1 MRHNPRDPGDKRAAH
16 YRNFL
21 ERVLH
26 DVLKPAILEAGFNTR
41 TNLID
46 MFVFPGG
53 TGKRPD
59 AMFLPQDGGTGIV
72 TDVTAWEVFRD
83 GRAASVLS

>member
-1 MRHNPRDPGDKRAAH
+1 MRLNPLDPGDKRAAQ
-16 YRNFL
+16 YRNIH

-46 MFVFPGG
+46 MFVFPGRA
-53 TGKRPD
+53 GKRPD
-59 AMFLPQDGGTGIV
+59 AMILLQNGRTGIV
-72 TDVTAWEVFRD
+72 TDVTTWDVLRD